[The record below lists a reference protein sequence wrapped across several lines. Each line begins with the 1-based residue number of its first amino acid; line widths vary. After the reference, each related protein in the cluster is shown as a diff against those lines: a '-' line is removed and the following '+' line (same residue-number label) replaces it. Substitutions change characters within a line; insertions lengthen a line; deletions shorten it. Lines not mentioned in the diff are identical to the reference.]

1 VELRHLRYFVAVAE
15 ELHFRRAAERLHV
28 SQPPLSQQIRALER
42 ELGVTLFERNRRR
55 VELTAPGRALL
66 TEARAVLAAVD
77 HAVDLTQRVA
87 RGEAGALA
95 VGFVGSAMYGAL
107 PDVLRDFRSARPG
120 VELKLREL
128 PTGAALEALAE
139 ERIDVGVVRP
149 AQVDAGI
156 AIDVVR
162 REAVVVALPAAH
174 RLARRRR
181 LTLRDLGG
189 EAMVVLS
196 RREAPGL
203 RGALDALGEPPGD
216 VQEVSEI
223 RTVLGLVS
231 AGLGLSLVPES
242 VSTGERAGV
251 VFRPIEGRAP
261 TVDLALAWRADD
273 SSPALAAF
281 LEVAHAGLSREPDAA
296 PEPAP

>member
-1 VELRHLRYFVAVAE
+1 MELRHLRYFVAVAE

-66 TEARAVLAAVD
+66 TEARGVLAAVD

-107 PDVLRDFRSARPG
+107 PDVLRDFRTARPG

-128 PTGAALEALAE
+128 PTGAALDALAE

-203 RGALDALGEPPGD
+203 RAALDALGEPPGD

-281 LEVAHAGLSREPDAA
+281 LEVAHAGLSQEPDAA
-296 PEPAP
+296 PEEAP